1 MEHHISFCTW
11 FYIFLCSA
19 HNFWQQEATSKLLV
33 LRDAADERING
44 VYLWNHWQCGIKSA
58 FSSLFYV
65 SLRKCSERCSFS
77 LLLQNMKRW
86 GSGRAKQIRKDQSVQ
101 QSNQCFLSTS
111 PLKCL
116 SNKCAKCRRAT
127 GSDRHRLR
135 FKAMS
140 ENLMWQLESVR
151 RCYLVPHAAAR
162 PIRCITGAETLLLI
176 SHGMNMQT

>member
-1 MEHHISFCTW
+1 MYTHSDEHHISFCTW

-33 LRDAADERING
+33 LRDVSRWANQWILPLKSLTVRNE
-44 VYLWNHWQCGIKSA
+44 VYILKS
-58 FSSLFYV
+58 LYV
-65 SLRKCSERCSFS
+65 SLRKCSVRCSFS
-77 LLLQNMKRW
+77 LLIQNMKRW
-86 GSGRAKQIRKDQSVQ
+86 VSGRAKQIRKDQSVE

-116 SNKCAKCRRAT
+116 SNKCAKRRWAT

-135 FKAMS
+135 VKAMS

-151 RCYLVPHAAAR
+151 RCYLTPR
-162 PIRCITGAETLLLI
+162 RCLMRQQDPSDALLEQK
-176 SHGMNMQT
+176 HYR